1 MNPDRTYL
9 ASLDE
14 PQESDEEPQALETR
28 KGFSYRQAIGE
39 LIYAMVTT
47 RPDISFPVIKLSQF
61 STKRRGIHYDAVK
74 EVFAYLYAT
83 KSDGIYYWRKRP
95 IEDLPAGIKPSTRE
109 DNFTHEVV
117 LSDTTTK
124 LIAFSDSDWAGD
136 LIHRRSVTGIAVM
149 YAGGVVCYKTKY
161 QETIAL
167 SSTEA
172 EFVALCDAGKVVL
185 YARSILDDLNVPQDN
200 ATVLFEDNRGALLMA
215 QQRQPTKRTRH
226 MEVKYFAVSDWVEK
240 DLITVTTIPTAE
252 NVADVFTKQ
261 TPRILFYRHYDKLMG
276 RVVPSYVQFK

>member
-1 MNPDRTYL
+1 
-9 ASLDE
+9 
-14 PQESDEEPQALETR
+14 
-28 KGFSYRQAIGE
+28 
-39 LIYAMVTT
+39 
-47 RPDISFPVIKLSQF
+47 
-61 STKRRGIHYDAVK
+61 
-74 EVFAYLYAT
+74 
-83 KSDGIYYWRKRP
+83 
-95 IEDLPAGIKPSTRE
+95 
-109 DNFTHEVV
+109 
-117 LSDTTTK
+117 
-124 LIAFSDSDWAGD
+124 
-136 LIHRRSVTGIAVM
+136 M

-226 MEVKYFAVSDWVEK
+226 MEVKYFVVSDWVEK